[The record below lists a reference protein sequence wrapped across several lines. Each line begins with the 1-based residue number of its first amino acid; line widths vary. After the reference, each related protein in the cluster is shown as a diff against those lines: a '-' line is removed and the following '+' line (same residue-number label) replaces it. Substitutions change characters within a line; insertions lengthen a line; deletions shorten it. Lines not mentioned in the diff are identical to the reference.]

1 MILYLLVS
9 LPIGAPEGP
18 LIGCM
23 HVRGV
28 HKTQH
33 AKHEAKFA
41 SFDSVDIYFNESYL
55 FSNQVDPRLDTVR
68 GTKTEIGPLMVLWRA
83 ANGNGNCVSQS
94 SDLQRRFLNRCQL
107 S

>member
-1 MILYLLVS
+1 MDETLAEGSSSCAQKIIFSNTPGRVS
-9 LPIGAPEGP
+9 LSIGALEGP

-41 SFDSVDIYFNESYL
+41 SFDSVDVRFNESCL
-55 FSNQVDPRLDTVR
+55 FF
-68 GTKTEIGPLMVLWRA
+68 
-83 ANGNGNCVSQS
+83 S
-94 SDLQRRFLNRCQL
+94 SGRSATRYG
-107 S
+107 